1 MSKKDVKRL
10 RAERDAKV
18 TELEG
23 IVKAAAGDPTAAEP
37 VQAREFTPEESFK
50 RGELTTQ
57 ITGLED
63 RIAQAKTLAK
73 EERAQEALKLARET
87 YGYGPQPYEFNSV
100 GGSLKVTSEH
110 RVYERGNGQSYLYD
124 IACMGFGAG
133 LGGRY
138 FAAHDRLQRHAQ
150 ENHVEAVAI
159 DSKVTRSAEES
170 YFLSQMIEAKNTR
183 EDNRGHAWSYRALSI
198 SSGAGGEFVPPLFAT
213 ADWIAFMR
221 AARALADCQN
231 NQPLPDGTMTINIP
245 KVTAGTAV
253 GPQAGGE
260 NTNVLE
266 VDLQTEFISL
276 PVVVKAGS
284 QLISLQL
291 LERSPIAFDQMVFT
305 DLGKAYAQAVD
316 VAVANGN
323 GIAPPTPM
331 GPGGPDVVG
340 ILNTANI
347 NLITWTQA
355 SPKITGLFGQL
366 GQAKADIANT
376 LFLPAT
382 HCFMTPT
389 YWEWLA
395 SQFDTNGRPL
405 VVPSYNGP
413 FNVAIL
419 GTDQQVVEGAIG
431 RRISGLNTFEDANLP
446 QTLNG
451 NQSVIIVGKFD
462 ENYLFES
469 PVITRALPQTYG
481 NQLSVLLQIYCYI
494 SYTAGRYPN
503 ANSVI
508 TGSGL
513 VTPTFAS

>member
-1 MSKKDVKRL
+1 
-10 RAERDAKV
+10 
-18 TELEG
+18 
-23 IVKAAAGDPTAAEP
+23 
-37 VQAREFTPEESFK
+37 
-50 RGELTTQ
+50 
-57 ITGLED
+57 
-63 RIAQAKTLAK
+63 
-73 EERAQEALKLARET
+73 
-87 YGYGPQPYEFNSV
+87 
-100 GGSLKVTSEH
+100 
-110 RVYERGNGQSYLYD
+110 
-124 IACMGFGAG
+124 
-133 LGGRY
+133 
-138 FAAHDRLQRHAQ
+138 
-150 ENHVEAVAI
+150 
-159 DSKVTRSAEES
+159 
-170 YFLSQMIEAKNTR
+170 
-183 EDNRGHAWSYRALSI
+183 
-198 SSGAGGEFVPPLFAT
+198 
-213 ADWIAFMR
+213 MR

-481 NQLSVLLQIYCYI
+481 NQLSVLLQIYGYI